1 MEITRE
7 NLIEEITKKFNEI
20 EKLWNISDKD
30 WKNLPDEEKQLF
42 YAKEKE
48 IQTDISN
55 MIISTLPNT
64 ELFEIGE
71 FGNLKSKKLDLA
83 LNINCENIE
92 IERGIF
98 ETQEYKYHVIE
109 FKEKDF
115 EKNLFDFF
123 EKNMNWYKRNDGVCN

>member
-48 IQTDISN
+48 IERL
-55 MIISTLPNT
+55 LPFQN
-64 ELFEIGE
+64 ESYVG
-71 FGNLKSKKLDLA
+71 
-83 LNINCENIE
+83 
-92 IERGIF
+92 R
-98 ETQEYKYHVIE
+98 
-109 FKEKDF
+109 
-115 EKNLFDFF
+115 
-123 EKNMNWYKRNDGVCN
+123 